1 MDKFWRIA
9 IKNTAMKKVQFLVLC
24 LLCFH
29 ISSFAQVQETKTINL
44 MGSVFQIT
52 IVDKDKFSAQENI
65 QKAIDEME
73 RIENLISEWRPKT
86 QISQVNQNAGI
97 KPVKVDKEVLEITQK
112 AIYFSEITR
121 GAFDISIVAMDK
133 IWKFDGTMELLPS
146 RKAIKKSVE
155 NVNYKNIILDSIHST
170 IFLSKKG
177 MKIGFGSIGK
187 GYAADKGRELLQLL
201 GIKGGIINAAGD
213 IATWGTQ
220 LDGTPWKIGVNNPFE
235 TGETIE
241 ILEFSTD
248 KAVTTS
254 GNYEKYVELN
264 GKRYSHIINPK
275 TGFPSSELTS
285 VTVIGTNAEMC
296 NGFST
301 SIMVLGFKKGIKL
314 MQKNPG
320 YQYIILAN
328 DGKVIKNF

>member
-1 MDKFWRIA
+1 M
-9 IKNTAMKKVQFLVLC
+9 NS
-24 LLCFH
+24 LLKILLFFSIC
-29 ISSFAQVQETKTINL
+29 SFAQVQETKTVNL

-52 IVDKDKFSAQENI
+52 IVDKDSSSAHENI
-65 QKAIDEME
+65 DKVIAEIE
-73 RIENLISEWRPKT
+73 RIENLISEWRPET
-86 QISQVNQNAGI
+86 QISQVNKNAGI
-97 KPVKVDKEVLEITQK
+97 QPVKVDKEVFEITKK
-112 AIYFSEITR
+112 AIYFSEITK
-121 GAFDISIVAMDK
+121 GAFDISIVAMEK
-133 IWKFDGTMELLPS
+133 IWKFDGTMEQLPS
-146 RKAIKKSVE
+146 KQNIKKSIE
-155 NVNYKNIILDSIHST
+155 KVNYKNIILDSIHST

-187 GYAADKGRELLQLL
+187 GYAADKGRELMQSL

-220 LDGTPWKIGVNNPFE
+220 LNGKPWKIGVNNPFE

-254 GNYEKYVELN
+254 GNYEKYVEFN

-275 TGFPSSELTS
+275 TGIPSTGLTS
-285 VTVIGTNAEMC
+285 VTIMGENAEMC

-301 SIMVLGFKKGIKL
+301 SVMVLGLKKGLKLIK
-314 MQKNPG
+314 KYPEYN
-320 YQYIILAN
+320 YIILTN
-328 DGKVIKNF
+328 EGKVIKNF

>member
-1 MDKFWRIA
+1 
-9 IKNTAMKKVQFLVLC
+9 MKKLHFLLFC
-24 LLCFH
+24 LLFFP
-29 ISSFAQVQETKTINL
+29 IGAFAQVQETKTVNL

-52 IVDKDKFSAQENI
+52 LVDKDSVSAHQNI
-65 QKAIDEME
+65 QKVVAEIE
-73 RIENLISEWRPKT
+73 RIENLISEWRPET
-86 QISQVNQNAGI
+86 PISQINQNAGI
-97 KPVKVDKEVLEITQK
+97 KPVKVDKEVFEITKK
-112 AIYFSEITR
+112 AIYFSKITK

-133 IWKFDGTMELLPS
+133 IWKFDGSMEQLPA
-146 RKAIKKSVE
+146 RKNIRKSIE
-155 NVNYKNIILDSIHST
+155 KVNYKNIILDSVNST

-187 GYAADKGRELLQLL
+187 GYAADKGRQLMQSL

-220 LDGTPWKIGVNNPFE
+220 LNGKPWKIGVNNPFE

-241 ILEFSTD
+241 ILEFSTN

-254 GNYEKYVELN
+254 GNYEKYVEFK

-275 TGFPSSELTS
+275 TGIPSTGLTS
-285 VTVIGTNAEMC
+285 VTIIGENAEMC

-301 SIMVLGFKKGIKL
+301 SVMVLGLKKGLKL
-314 MQKNPG
+314 MKKHPEYN
-320 YQYIILAN
+320 YIILTTEE
-328 DGKVIKNF
+328 KVIKNF

>member
-1 MDKFWRIA
+1 
-9 IKNTAMKKVQFLVLC
+9 MKKLHFLLFC
-24 LLCFH
+24 LLFFP
-29 ISSFAQVQETKTINL
+29 IGAFAQVQETKTVNL

-52 IVDKDKFSAQENI
+52 LVDKDSVSAHQNI
-65 QKAIDEME
+65 QKVVAEIE
-73 RIENLISEWRPKT
+73 RIENLISEWRPET
-86 QISQVNQNAGI
+86 PISQINQNAGI
-97 KPVKVDKEVLEITQK
+97 KPVKVDKEVFEITKK
-112 AIYFSEITR
+112 AIYFSKITK

-133 IWKFDGTMELLPS
+133 IWKFDGSMEQLPA
-146 RKAIKKSVE
+146 RKNIRKSIE
-155 NVNYKNIILDSIHST
+155 KVNYKNINLDSINST

-187 GYAADKGRELLQLL
+187 GYAADKGRQLMQSL

-220 LDGTPWKIGVNNPFE
+220 LNGKPWKIGVNNPFE

-241 ILEFSTD
+241 ILEFSTN

-254 GNYEKYVELN
+254 GNYEKYVEFK

-275 TGFPSSELTS
+275 TGIPSTGLTS
-285 VTVIGTNAEMC
+285 VTIIGENAEMC

-301 SIMVLGFKKGIKL
+301 SVMVLGLKKGLKL
-314 MQKNPG
+314 MKKHPEYN
-320 YQYIILAN
+320 YIILTTEE
-328 DGKVIKNF
+328 KVIKNF

>member
-1 MDKFWRIA
+1 
-9 IKNTAMKKVQFLVLC
+9 MKKLHFLLFC
-24 LLCFH
+24 LLFFS
-29 ISSFAQVQETKTINL
+29 IGAFAQVQETKTVNL

-52 IVDKDKFSAQENI
+52 LVDKDSVSAHQNI
-65 QKAIDEME
+65 QKVIVEIE
-73 RIENLISEWRPKT
+73 RIENLISEWRPET

-97 KPVKVDKEVLEITQK
+97 KPVKVDKEVFEITKK
-112 AIYFSEITR
+112 AIYFSKITK

-133 IWKFDGTMELLPS
+133 IWKFDGSMEQLPA
-146 RKAIKKSVE
+146 RKNIRKSIE
-155 NVNYKNIILDSIHST
+155 KVNYKNINLDSINST

-187 GYAADKGRELLQLL
+187 GYAADKGRQLMQSL

-220 LDGTPWKIGVNNPFE
+220 LNGKPWKIGVNNPFE

-241 ILEFSTD
+241 VLEFSTN

-254 GNYEKYVELN
+254 GNYEKYVEFK

-275 TGFPSSELTS
+275 TGIPSTGLTS
-285 VTVIGTNAEMC
+285 VTIIGENAEMC

-301 SIMVLGFKKGIKL
+301 SVMVLGLKKGLKL
-314 MQKNPG
+314 MKKHPEYN
-320 YQYIILAN
+320 YIILTTEE
-328 DGKVIKNF
+328 KVIKNF

>member
-1 MDKFWRIA
+1 
-9 IKNTAMKKVQFLVLC
+9 MKKLHFLLFC
-24 LLCFH
+24 LLFFP
-29 ISSFAQVQETKTINL
+29 IGAFAQVQETKTVNL

-52 IVDKDKFSAQENI
+52 LVDKDSVSAHQNI
-65 QKAIDEME
+65 QKVIVEIE
-73 RIENLISEWRPKT
+73 RIENLISEWRPET

-97 KPVKVDKEVLEITQK
+97 KPVKVDKEVFEITNK
-112 AIYFSEITR
+112 AIYFSKITK

-133 IWKFDGTMELLPS
+133 IWKFDGSMEQLPA
-146 RKAIKKSVE
+146 RKNIRKSIE
-155 NVNYKNIILDSIHST
+155 KVNYKNINLDSINST

-187 GYAADKGRELLQLL
+187 GYAADKGRQLMQSL

-220 LDGTPWKIGVNNPFE
+220 LNGKPWKIGVNNPFE

-241 ILEFSTD
+241 ILEFSTN

-254 GNYEKYVELN
+254 GNYEKYVEFK

-275 TGFPSSELTS
+275 TGIPSTGLTS
-285 VTVIGTNAEMC
+285 VTIIGENAEMC

-301 SIMVLGFKKGIKL
+301 SVMVLGLKKGLKL
-314 MQKNPG
+314 MKKHPEYN
-320 YQYIILAN
+320 YIILTTEE
-328 DGKVIKNF
+328 KVIKNF